1 MATALSSAKS
11 RASRRRREDAEIAR
25 GAATILRRLRRKGSI
40 VNPREAEEYLRY
52 RLAGLPHEELHAL
65 WLDGRRRIIQC
76 DVVAKGAIDRAEVD
90 VRGMVR
96 VALDRNA
103 AAVIL
108 AHNHPGGVAQPS
120 REDVAFT
127 ARMRA
132 GLAFVEV
139 RLLAHFVVGDDSAV
153 RVLEER

>member
-11 RASRRRREDAEIAR
+11 RASRRRREDAAIAR
-25 GAATILRRLRRKGSI
+25 GAAALLRRLRREGRI
-40 VNPREAEEYLRY
+40 ENPRAAEEYLRF

-65 WLDGRRRIIQC
+65 WLDAHKRIIGC
-76 DVVAKGAIDRAEVD
+76 DVLAKGGVDRAEVD
-90 VRGMVR
+90 VRGVVR
-96 VALDRNA
+96 SALDCNA

-108 AHNHPGGVAQPS
+108 AHNHPSGVAQPS

-127 ARMRA
+127 ARLRA

-139 RLLAHFVVGDDSAV
+139 TLLAHFVVGEGAAV
-153 RVLEER
+153 RVP

>member
-11 RASRRRREDAEIAR
+11 QASRRRREDAAIAR
-25 GAATILRRLRRKGSI
+25 GAAALLRRLRREGRI
-40 VNPREAEEYLRY
+40 ENPRSAEAFLRM

-65 WLDGRRRIIQC
+65 WLDGQRRIIGC
-76 DVVAKGAIDRAEVD
+76 DVLARGAVDRAEVD
-90 VRGMVR
+90 VRGLVR
-96 VALDRNA
+96 TALERNA

-108 AHNHPGGVAQPS
+108 AHNHPSGVAQPS

-127 ARMRA
+127 ARLRA

-139 RLLAHFVVGDDSAV
+139 VLLAHFVVGEGEAV
-153 RVLEER
+153 RVQ